1 MCSVDRNEKRNEL
14 LSQLGAEVEALR
26 DSDRWAKWLRTASKF
41 RRYSFG
47 NQLLIAAQCPNA
59 TRVAGYK
66 KWRELGRQVRR
77 GEKAVRILAP
87 VVRVVDDDDGNERR
101 A

>member
-1 MCSVDRNEKRNEL
+1 MDRDAKRNEL
-14 LSQLGAEVEALR
+14 LAQLGAEVKALR
-26 DSDRWAKWLRTASKF
+26 DSDRWARWLRTASKF

-47 NQLLIAAQCPNA
+47 NQLLIAAQCPDA

-77 GEKAVRILAP
+77 GEKAIRILAP
-87 VVRVVDDDDGNERR
+87 VVRMVADDDGNERR
-101 A
+101 AV